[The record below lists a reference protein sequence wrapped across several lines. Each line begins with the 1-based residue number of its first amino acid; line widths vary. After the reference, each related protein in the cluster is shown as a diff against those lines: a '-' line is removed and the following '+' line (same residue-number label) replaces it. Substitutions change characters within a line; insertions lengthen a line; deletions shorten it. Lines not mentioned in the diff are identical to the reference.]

1 MNYAQRFSWDGKRH
15 ELRPLEKRKIIYRRK
30 RSVSSKSELKNALLP
45 KDEIFINVQKISVID
60 EYLVG
65 SPRIPFEFPRR
76 LFMINIMNTEES
88 NFDDLTRKL
97 LEKLWNDYA
106 LGNVVIV
113 TLCSNKPEVSRK
125 QYYLHFIM
133 RIIPKCFYF
142 FYYIIK
148 FWYIFWKVSERSKIW
163 NIVF

>member
-15 ELRPLEKRKIIYRRK
+15 EIRPLEKRKIIYRRK
-30 RSVSSKSELKNALLP
+30 RSVSSKSELKNSLLP
-45 KDEIFINVQKISVID
+45 KDGIFINVQKISVID

-65 SPRIPFEFPRR
+65 SPRTPFEFPRR
-76 LFMINIMNTEES
+76 LFMINIMNTQES

-113 TLCSNKPEVSRK
+113 TLCSNEPEVSRK
-125 QYYLHFIM
+125 QYYLQ
-133 RIIPKCFYF
+133 
-142 FYYIIK
+142 
-148 FWYIFWKVSERSKIW
+148 
-163 NIVF
+163 